1 MQIDEQ
7 WPLPVG
13 TKHQAVRALMVNRR
27 LLDYLNKYPSP
38 MSLSG
43 SLVPSIRHNL
53 EQLRTL
59 NEQIAE
65 KSSRWLETGEE

>member
-1 MQIDEQ
+1 
-7 WPLPVG
+7 
-13 TKHQAVRALMVNRR
+13 MVNRR